1 VTWPYAVARVALTQ
15 DLSSNATRIKLV
27 TVRAHKVRVAQRMSP
42 ESETVE
48 LGGLSAQ
55 RASAATPSGVFEPT
69 RARRDIDRQYV
80 RSVQTSS
87 AAIAIPGPER
97 LQPSRPSLLADS
109 RRGLRGAPIAP
120 APQDDS
126 SL

>member
-1 VTWPYAVARVALTQ
+1 
-15 DLSSNATRIKLV
+15 
-27 TVRAHKVRVAQRMSP
+27 MSP

-69 RARRDIDRQYV
+69 RAPRDIDRQYV

-97 LQPSRPSLLADS
+97 LQQSRPSLLADS
-109 RRGLRGAPIAP
+109 RRGLRGASIALRHRSIRHSDVLLLARGEGGWAVDRRLEGRP
-120 APQDDS
+120 TGASARFHLTAEPFIK
-126 SL
+126 